1 MTGISNICCLN
12 DGMNRS
18 VRPFSVVGIQRRM
31 RRMIFGGLLA
41 AFAVAWPASLIAQS
55 GALIVAGMSP
65 SPEDAAV
72 FQALADK
79 TRQVLITRG
88 LPAAHVEVLS
98 ENVTRQLVLDKLHAV
113 TASTNDEFW
122 LVLYGVSGKSR
133 GGQPALQVGG
143 PRFTADDLKTALDSI
158 PARQFVFIGTGNAG
172 GFLPVLQDRRRTV
185 LSATQADGEPDQP
198 RYPDLW
204 LEVFGEDPRAPFN
217 RIAAEAAARVDA
229 TYASSHLAQSE
240 HSLLADPATGQI
252 LGPPF
257 GVDLTVTNTPAH

>member
-1 MTGISNICCLN
+1 
-12 DGMNRS
+12 MN
-18 VRPFSVVGIQRRM
+18 PWAGPLFVVGIWQRM
-31 RRMIFGGLLA
+31 RRMIFGCLLTG
-41 AFAVAWPASLIAQS
+41 FSVAGTGWLMAQS
-55 GALIVAGMSP
+55 GALIVTGMSP

-79 TRQVLITRG
+79 TGQLLIARG
-88 LPAAHVEVLS
+88 LPPAQIQILGDH
-98 ENVTRQLVLDKLHAV
+98 VTRQLVLDKLRAV

-143 PRFTADDLKTALDSI
+143 PRLTADDLKTALDAI
-158 PARQFVFIGTGNAG
+158 PAREFVFIGTGNAG

-204 LEVFGEDPRAPFN
+204 LEVFGENPKAPFN
-217 RIAAEAAARVDA
+217 RIAAQAAARVDA
-229 TYASSHLAQSE
+229 TYSSSHLAQSE
-240 HSLLADPATGQI
+240 HSLLADPATGKI

-257 GVDLTVTNTPAH
+257 GVDLQGTNAPAPANQPAR